1 MGLDTVLRN
10 GVSLANSLT
19 VLLQDAVTHE
29 AAIDIDGYGMT
40 QYAPAVSRQAI
51 VEMKQMLRRL
61 SNGTEVLQR
70 ATVTFLY
77 PIDGYEFEEPPFVIG
92 GGGGEVGG
100 PGVIGGD
107 GSQFARR
114 DPIDPRDRL
123 VLPDGTTGP
132 ILDVSGLCD
141 PSTSAPFFLTVV
153 LG

>member
-1 MGLDTVLRN
+1 MGQMVRDATVLAN
-10 GVSLANSLT
+10 GYSA
-19 VLLQDAVTHE
+19 LLQDAVTHE

-107 GSQFARR
+107 GSQFDRR